1 MKQVLRFI
9 LLFVSTTS
17 SYAATLV
24 DATSDKV
31 VIQKWALYDSDAEV
45 QYKADK
51 ACKIYGKKAKKI
63 GNACPPQELYVN
75 PHVIFACVEKSGYY
89 DNL

>member
-45 QYKADK
+45 QYQADK
-51 ACKIYGKKAKKI
+51 
-63 GNACPPQELYVN
+63 ACPPQELCVN